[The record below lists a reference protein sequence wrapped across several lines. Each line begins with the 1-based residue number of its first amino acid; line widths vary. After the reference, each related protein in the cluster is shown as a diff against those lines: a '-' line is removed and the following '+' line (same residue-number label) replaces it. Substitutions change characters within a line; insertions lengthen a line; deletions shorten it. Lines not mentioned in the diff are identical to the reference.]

1 MYENNK
7 VKKHN
12 KKKSF
17 YGMKSGSYKRKSKFD
32 RKIMLIIGLVFLI
45 GMLVSFLLKDDA
57 KNPNMADNGNDISKV
72 EQNDKEVNSQVGE
85 GDDGNSGL
93 KEVPEIEGVGPLTA
107 EEVTMLKAAIDA
119 DTEGYFKLVNKE
131 SFLDENYKPDSLII
145 PNVGLTK
152 DRSNEQN
159 LVREDIADDVEA
171 FLEAAKDAG
180 FEIFLSSGYR
190 GYNLQSI
197 FYNND
202 LKTYGYESGYV
213 AKQGTSEHQLGL
225 AIDITSHSVNLE
237 LTDNFENTP
246 EGKWALDNAYKYGFI
261 LRYKAEKEDITG
273 YKYEPWHYRYI
284 GDKNIS
290 KICHDKDLTLEELL
304 QYAEEAQ

>member
-7 VKKHN
+7 VKKN
-12 KKKSF
+12 NEKKSF
-17 YGMKSGSYKRKSKFD
+17 YSMKSGSYKRKSKFD
-32 RKIMLIIGLVFLI
+32 RKIMLIIGLVFLT
-45 GMLVSFLLKDDA
+45 GMLITFLLRDDSKSLSA
-57 KNPNMADNGNDISKV
+57 ADNGNDISNV
-72 EQNDKEVNSQVGE
+72 EQNDKNSNSQAIE
-85 GDDGNSGL
+85 GNDENGGL
-93 KEVPEIEGVGPLTA
+93 DEVPIGEGVGPLSA
-107 EEVTMLKAAIDA
+107 EEVKAVKAAIDA
-119 DTEGYFKLVNKE
+119 DTEGYFRLVNKE
-131 SFLDENYKPDSLII
+131 NFLNENYKPDNLII

-159 LVREDIADDVEA
+159 LVRGDIADDVEA
-171 FLEAAKDAG
+171 FLEAAKEAG

-202 LKTYGYESGYV
+202 LKAYGYESGYV

-237 LTDNFENTP
+237 LTDDFENTP

-261 LRYKAEKEDITG
+261 LRYKAEKEAITG

-284 GDKNIS
+284 GDRTIS
-290 KICHDKDLTLEELL
+290 KLCHDKDLTLEELL